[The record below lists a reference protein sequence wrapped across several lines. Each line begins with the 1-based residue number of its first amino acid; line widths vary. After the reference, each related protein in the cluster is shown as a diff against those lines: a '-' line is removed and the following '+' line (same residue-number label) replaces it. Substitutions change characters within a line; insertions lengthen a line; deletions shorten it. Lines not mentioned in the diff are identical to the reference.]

1 MTEWPSSATRQSR
14 KCSAE
19 QGRGHPCSQPRLSW
33 QGLGLIL
40 MQINL
45 CMSCQCLRQK
55 KSAETASSH
64 TWVQGATTSELRHCW
79 VLLLTHHL
87 RYSPCSPAAGDRNL
101 IFHADTLPD
110 RFLLFFPIKV
120 NPRAAGLDHFQ
131 VLQPGISTERADN
144 ANGFS
149 KGFFHDPSDL

>member
-55 KSAETASSH
+55 KRAETASSH
-64 TWVQGATTSELRHCW
+64 TWVQGATTSQLRHCW
-79 VLLLTHHL
+79 VLLLTLHL
-87 RYSPCSPAAGDRNL
+87 RNSPCSPAAGDRKSYFPCRHFTRS
-101 IFHADTLPD
+101 IFVILPYKGKSQSCWAGPLPSFAARD
-110 RFLLFFPIKV
+110 FHRKSWQCKWLQQRLFSWP
-120 NPRAAGLDHFQ
+120 
-131 VLQPGISTERADN
+131 
-144 ANGFS
+144 
-149 KGFFHDPSDL
+149 